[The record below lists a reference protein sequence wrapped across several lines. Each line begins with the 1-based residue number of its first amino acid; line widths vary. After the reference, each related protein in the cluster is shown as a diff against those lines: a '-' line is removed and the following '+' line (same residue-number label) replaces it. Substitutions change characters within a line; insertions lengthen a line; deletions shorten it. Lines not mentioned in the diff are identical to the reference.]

1 MQHAALAYALR
12 QRQHAFGQV
21 PDEMIE
27 ALSDDAIIDSYITCS
42 CCGRKQVTPQQLSL
56 AIALATDTES
66 FFTFC
71 DQLSG
76 HHA

>member
-42 CCGRKQVTPQQLSL
+42 CCGRKQVTPQCQRLRENVGKW
-56 AIALATDTES
+56 AV
-66 FFTFC
+66 
-71 DQLSG
+71 
-76 HHA
+76 